1 MARARMYT
9 DEEKAAVFLALT
21 THEGNV
27 ERSSRDTG
35 VPAST
40 VRGWKKEWAEQG
52 ASQEIVAAAAVEA
65 DKFITDATRVR
76 DAALAQIEEKLP
88 TAKVSEL
95 NAVVGTLDDKIVR
108 ARAITRGQGDD
119 KPQQIDAAA
128 VGELLAG
135 FVGEALKQSREREAA
150 ISNATGEQAVGAL
163 PRQT

>member
-1 MARARMYT
+1 MYT
-9 DEEKAAVFLALT
+9 DEEKASVFLALT

-52 ASQEIVAAAAVEA
+52 ASQEVATLAAEKAYE
-65 DKFITDATRVR
+65 FIEDATRVR
-76 DAALAQIEEKLP
+76 DAALKQIEEKLP

-108 ARAITRGQGDD
+108 ARALQRGSGDD
-119 KPQQIDAAA
+119 KPQQIDAKA
-128 VGELLAG
+128 VGELLAS
-135 FVGEALKQSREREAA
+135 FVGTALEQQRERAAAIHQATENKPTEALPAS
-150 ISNATGEQAVGAL
+150 T
-163 PRQT
+163 